1 MKSDIEIA
9 REVSLRKIK
18 EIATGLGIPREEV
31 QNYGR
36 YIAKIPLHLIDEEKI
51 KQHNLILVTAITPTK
66 AGIGK
71 TTVSIGLALGLNK
84 IGKKAVVA
92 LREPS
97 LGPCFGMKGGAAGG
111 GYSQVLPMENINLHF
126 TGDFHAV
133 TSAHN
138 MITAL
143 LDNYIYQN
151 RNSCEGLKEVKW
163 KRVLDVNDRSL
174 RNIVSGLGGSA
185 NGIPTETGFDIT
197 AASEI
202 MAILC
207 LATDIDDLK
216 RRVGNILLGYTYDGK
231 PFTVNDMGI
240 AGAITVL
247 LKDALLP
254 NLVQTTENTP
264 AFIHGGPFANIA
276 HGCNSVL
283 ATQMALTYGDYVIT
297 EAGFG
302 ADLGAEKFFNIKCRK
317 AGLSPKL
324 TVIVATAQSLKLH
337 GGVPEAQIKEPNKE
351 GLIRGFANL
360 DKHIENMKNFGQQ
373 VIVTFNRFAS
383 DTDEEIALVAEH
395 CKEKGVG
402 FAVNTV
408 FADGGKGAVELARL
422 VAETIEK
429 NTSKPLKFTYEES
442 DSIRKKVRKI
452 AEGIYGA
459 SSIVYTT
466 LAEKKL
472 KEIEKLGIAHFP
484 VCIAKTQYSFS
495 SDPKAYG
502 VAKDFELKVRDII
515 INNGAEMIVVVMGEI
530 MRMPGLP
537 KEPQFLGKQSFRS
550 RTHRHRKRT
559 DRRIELILR
568 GAIKDRILSHP
579 DFSRHKFR
587 NSPSRFG
594 GFNYYFYF

>member
-9 REVSLRKIK
+9 RETDLRKIK
-18 EIATGLGIPREEV
+18 EVATTLGIPREEV

-36 YIAKIPLHLIDEEKI
+36 YIAKVPIHLIDK
-51 KQHNLILVTAITPTK
+51 KQMDQHNLILVTAITPTK

-111 GYSQVLPMENINLHF
+111 GYAQVLPMENINLHF

-143 LDNYIYQN
+143 LDNYIYQT
-151 RNSCEGLKEVKW
+151 RNTCEGLKEIKW

-185 NGIPTETGFDIT
+185 NGVPTETGFDIT
-197 AASEI
+197 PASEI

-207 LATDIDDLK
+207 LATDIEDLK
-216 RRVGNILLGYTYDGK
+216 RRVGNILLGYTNEDK
-231 PFTVNDMGI
+231 PFTVNDLGI

-264 AFIHGGPFANIA
+264 AFVHGGPFANIA
-276 HGCNSVL
+276 HGCNSIL

-337 GGVPEAQIKEPNKE
+337 GGVPEKEIKEPNIE
-351 GLIRGFANL
+351 GLKNGFANL
-360 DKHIENMKNFGQQ
+360 DKHIENMKSFGQQ
-373 VIVTFNRFAS
+373 VIVTFNRFAT

-402 FAVNTV
+402 FAMNNV
-408 FADGGKGAVELARL
+408 FSEGGEGGTELARL
-422 VAETIEK
+422 VVDTIE
-429 NTSKPLKFTYEES
+429 NHPSAPLQYTY
-442 DSIRKKVRKI
+442 DLNDPIRTKVQKV
-452 AEGIYGA
+452 AQKIYGA

-466 LAEKKL
+466 LADKKL
-472 KEIEKLGIAHFP
+472 RQIESLGISHYP
-484 VCIAKTQYSFS
+484 ICIAKTQYSFS

-502 VAKDFELKVRDII
+502 VTKDFELKVRDVI

-537 KEPQFLGKQSFRS
+537 KEPQA
-550 RTHRHRKRT
+550 RKI
-559 DRRIELILR
+559 DIVDGMIE
-568 GAIKDRILSHP
+568 GLS
-579 DFSRHKFR
+579 
-587 NSPSRFG
+587 
-594 GFNYYFYF
+594 

>member
-36 YIAKIPLHLIDEEKI
+36 YIAKIPIHLIDEEKI
-51 KQHNLILVTAITPTK
+51 RQHNLILVTAITPTK

-143 LDNYIYQN
+143 LDNYIYQT
-151 RNSCEGLKEVKW
+151 RNTCEGLKEIKW

-197 AASEI
+197 PASEI

-207 LATDIDDLK
+207 LATDIEDLK
-216 RRVGNILLGYTYDGK
+216 RRIGNILLGYTNDDK
-231 PFTVNDMGI
+231 PFTVNDLGV

-254 NLVQTTENTP
+254 NLVQTTENTA
-264 AFIHGGPFANIA
+264 AFVHGGPFANIA

-283 ATQMALTYGDYVIT
+283 ATKMALTYGDYVIT

-302 ADLGAEKFFNIKCRK
+302 ADLGAEKFFDIKCRK
-317 AGLSPKL
+317 AGLTPKL

-337 GGVPEAQIKEPNKE
+337 GGVPENKIKEQNIE
-351 GLIRGFANL
+351 GMKNGFENL
-360 DKHIENMKNFGQQ
+360 DKHVENMKRFGQE
-373 VIVTFNRFAS
+373 VIVTFNRYAS

-395 CKEKGVG
+395 CREIGVG
-402 FAVNTV
+402 FCMNNV
-408 FADGGKGAVELARL
+408 FAAGGEGGAELAKL
-422 VAETIEK
+422 VVDTIEK
-429 NTSKPLKFTYEES
+429 KPSTPLKYIYEDDEP
-442 DSIRKKVRKI
+442 IRSKIKKVS
-452 AEGIYGA
+452 EQIYGA
-459 SSIVYTT
+459 ASVVYTT
-466 LAEKKL
+466 LADKKI
-472 KEIEKLGIAHFP
+472 KQIESLGISHYP
-484 VCIAKTQYSFS
+484 ICIAKTQYSFS

-502 VAKDFELKVRDII
+502 VAKNFELKVRDII
-515 INNGAEMIVVVMGEI
+515 INNGAEMIVVIMGEI

-537 KEPQFLGKQSFRS
+537 KDPQA
-550 RTHRHRKRT
+550 KRI
-559 DRRIELILR
+559 DIVDGVIE
-568 GAIKDRILSHP
+568 GLS
-579 DFSRHKFR
+579 
-587 NSPSRFG
+587 
-594 GFNYYFYF
+594 

>member
-9 REVSLRKIK
+9 RETDLRKIK
-18 EIATGLGIPREEV
+18 EVATTLGIPREEV

-36 YIAKIPLHLIDEEKI
+36 YIAKVPIHLIDK
-51 KQHNLILVTAITPTK
+51 KQMDQHNLILVTAITPTK

-111 GYSQVLPMENINLHF
+111 GYAQVLPMENINLHF

-143 LDNYIYQN
+143 LDNYIYQT
-151 RNSCEGLKEVKW
+151 RNTCEGLKEIKW

-185 NGIPTETGFDIT
+185 NGVPTETGFDIT
-197 AASEI
+197 PASEI

-207 LATDIDDLK
+207 LATDIEDLK
-216 RRVGNILLGYTYDGK
+216 RRVGNILLGYTNEDK
-231 PFTVNDMGI
+231 PFTVNDLGI

-264 AFIHGGPFANIA
+264 AFVHGGPFANIA
-276 HGCNSVL
+276 HGCNSIL

-337 GGVPEAQIKEPNKE
+337 GGVPEKEIKEPNIE
-351 GLIRGFANL
+351 GLKNGFANL
-360 DKHIENMKNFGQQ
+360 DKHIENMKSFGQQ
-373 VIVTFNRFAS
+373 VIVTFNRFAT

-402 FAVNTV
+402 FAMNNV
-408 FADGGKGAVELARL
+408 FSEGGEGGTELARL
-422 VAETIEK
+422 VVDTIE
-429 NTSKPLKFTYEES
+429 NHPSAPLQYTYNLN
-442 DSIRKKVRKI
+442 DPIRTKVQKV
-452 AEGIYGA
+452 AQKIYGA

-466 LAEKKL
+466 LADKKL
-472 KEIEKLGIAHFP
+472 RQIESLGISHYP
-484 VCIAKTQYSFS
+484 ICIAKTQYSFS

-502 VAKDFELKVRDII
+502 VAKDFELKVRDVI

-537 KEPQFLGKQSFRS
+537 KEPQA
-550 RTHRHRKRT
+550 RKI
-559 DRRIELILR
+559 DIVDGMIE
-568 GAIKDRILSHP
+568 GLS
-579 DFSRHKFR
+579 
-587 NSPSRFG
+587 
-594 GFNYYFYF
+594 

>member
-9 REVSLRKIK
+9 RETDLRKIK
-18 EIATGLGIPREEV
+18 EVATTLGIPREEV

-36 YIAKIPLHLIDEEKI
+36 YIAKVPIHLIDK
-51 KQHNLILVTAITPTK
+51 KQMDQHNLILVTAITPTK

-92 LREPS
+92 LRKPS

-111 GYSQVLPMENINLHF
+111 GYAQVLPMENINLHF

-143 LDNYIYQN
+143 LDNYIYQT
-151 RNSCEGLKEVKW
+151 RNTCEGLKEIKW

-185 NGIPTETGFDIT
+185 NGVPTETGFDIT
-197 AASEI
+197 PASEI

-207 LATDIDDLK
+207 LATDIEDLK
-216 RRVGNILLGYTYDGK
+216 RRVGNILLGYTNEDK
-231 PFTVNDMGI
+231 PFTVNDLGI

-264 AFIHGGPFANIA
+264 AFVHGGPFANIA
-276 HGCNSVL
+276 HGCNSIS

-337 GGVPEAQIKEPNKE
+337 GGVPEKEIKEPNIE
-351 GLIRGFANL
+351 GLKNGFANL
-360 DKHIENMKNFGQQ
+360 DKHIENMKSFGQQ
-373 VIVTFNRFAS
+373 VIVTFNRFAT

-395 CKEKGVG
+395 CEEKGVG
-402 FAVNTV
+402 FAMNNV
-408 FADGGKGAVELARL
+408 FAEGGEGGTELARL
-422 VAETIEK
+422 VVDTIE
-429 NTSKPLKFTYEES
+429 NHPSAPLQYTY
-442 DSIRKKVRKI
+442 DLNDPIRTKVQKV
-452 AEGIYGA
+452 AQKIYGA

-466 LAEKKL
+466 LADKKL
-472 KEIEKLGIAHFP
+472 RQIESLGISHYP
-484 VCIAKTQYSFS
+484 ICIAKTQYSFS

-502 VAKDFELKVRDII
+502 VAKDFELKVRDVI

-537 KEPQFLGKQSFRS
+537 KEPQA
-550 RTHRHRKRT
+550 RKI
-559 DRRIELILR
+559 DIVDGMIE
-568 GAIKDRILSHP
+568 GLS
-579 DFSRHKFR
+579 
-587 NSPSRFG
+587 
-594 GFNYYFYF
+594 

>member
-9 REVSLRKIK
+9 RETDLRKIK
-18 EIATGLGIPREEV
+18 EVATTLGIPREEV

-36 YIAKIPLHLIDEEKI
+36 YIAKVPIHLIDK
-51 KQHNLILVTAITPTK
+51 KQMDQHNLILVTAITPTK

-111 GYSQVLPMENINLHF
+111 GYAQVLPMENINLHF

-143 LDNYIYQN
+143 LDNYIYQT
-151 RNSCEGLKEVKW
+151 RNTCEGLKEIKW

-185 NGIPTETGFDIT
+185 NGVPTETGFDIT
-197 AASEI
+197 PASEI

-207 LATDIDDLK
+207 LATDIEDLK
-216 RRVGNILLGYTYDGK
+216 RRVGNILLGYTNEDK
-231 PFTVNDMGI
+231 PFTVNDLGI

-264 AFIHGGPFANIA
+264 AFVHGGPFANIA
-276 HGCNSVL
+276 HGCNSIS

-337 GGVPEAQIKEPNKE
+337 GGVPEKEIKEPNIE
-351 GLIRGFANL
+351 GLKNGFANL
-360 DKHIENMKNFGQQ
+360 DKHIENMKSFGQQ
-373 VIVTFNRFAS
+373 VIVTFNRFAT

-395 CKEKGVG
+395 CEEKGVG
-402 FAVNTV
+402 FAMNNV
-408 FADGGKGAVELARL
+408 FAEGGEGGTELARL
-422 VAETIEK
+422 VVDTIE
-429 NTSKPLKFTYEES
+429 NHPSAPLQYTY
-442 DSIRKKVRKI
+442 DLNDPIRTKVQKV
-452 AEGIYGA
+452 AQKIYGA

-466 LAEKKL
+466 LADKKMRQ
-472 KEIEKLGIAHFP
+472 IESLGISHYP
-484 VCIAKTQYSFS
+484 ICIAKTQYSFS

-502 VAKDFELKVRDII
+502 VAKDFELKVRDVI

-537 KEPQFLGKQSFRS
+537 KEPQA
-550 RTHRHRKRT
+550 RKI
-559 DRRIELILR
+559 DIVDGMIE
-568 GAIKDRILSHP
+568 GLS
-579 DFSRHKFR
+579 
-587 NSPSRFG
+587 
-594 GFNYYFYF
+594 